1 MKFQC
6 SKFEEPYMV
15 KVVGYLTLSNV
26 CFPIC
31 IKADR
36 VKRKF
41 YIACQ
46 NYLEDLVKFYLIP

>member
-26 CFPIC
+26 YFPIC

-36 VKRKF
+36 VKEKF

-46 NYLEDLVKFYLIP
+46 NYLENLVNF